1 MMYLKQSTAV
11 TVQFGPFVDKTDG
24 VSLETGLATAMD
36 NATTGIRVS
45 KNGAVFV
52 DRNSAT
58 APAYDAMGCY
68 RVELDATDTSAVGT
82 LKIIFEEAATTL
94 PVWMDFMVLPANAY
108 DSLVGGTDTLQA
120 DLTQIG
126 GVAQSATDLKDFADD
141 GYDPATNK
149 VQGVVLVDTTT
160 TNTDMRGTDS
170 ALLASSAPTNFGDLA
185 ITVTTG
191 EVTVG
196 TNNDKTGYTASTVSD
211 KTGYSLSAAG
221 VDAIWDETTS
231 GHTTVGTFGR
241 AATISGEIIQDT
253 TITGTPT
260 STTFEL
266 TAGSTIDDFYN
277 DQQVY
282 IISGTGAGQSRIIAD
297 YTGSTKQILV
307 DEPWVT
313 TPAASDQVIIRAA
326 HVHTK
331 SQVAGAVWDETM
343 AGHVTADTAG
353 LVMNDLQDGGR
364 LDLIIDELTT
374 NIDAIETDTQDIQ
387 TQVGTAGAGLTGI
400 PWNAAWDAEVE
411 SEVNDALDTAIS
423 ELTQT
428 APTATPTI
436 RTGLMLLYMMARNK
450 LVTQTS
456 GTDALEV
463 YNDAGTLICKKLLTD
478 DGSDYTEAEMTSGP

>member
-1 MMYLKQSTAV
+1 
-11 TVQFGPFVDKTDG
+11 
-24 VSLETGLATAMD
+24 
-36 NATTGIRVS
+36 
-45 KNGAVFV
+45 
-52 DRNSAT
+52 
-58 APAYDAMGCY
+58 
-68 RVELDATDTSAVGT
+68 
-82 LKIIFEEAATTL
+82 
-94 PVWMDFMVLPANAY
+94 
-108 DSLVGGTDTLQA
+108 
-120 DLTQIG
+120 
-126 GVAQSATDLKDFADD
+126 
-141 GYDPATNK
+141 
-149 VQGVVLVDTTT
+149 
-160 TNTDMRGTDS
+160 
-170 ALLASSAPTNFGDLA
+170 
-185 ITVTTG
+185 
-191 EVTVG
+191 
-196 TNNDKTGYTASTVSD
+196 
-211 KTGYSLSAAG
+211 
-221 VDAIWDETTS
+221 
-231 GHTTVGTFGR
+231 VGTFGR